1 VRWITA
7 PADDRVWCI
16 FCGNKSYIILY
27 KMSVVKIL
35 RFTEDF
41 YFTFP
46 DLTLQDFDKNLMRK
60 R

>member
-1 VRWITA
+1 MRWITA

-35 RFTEDF
+35 RKTEDF
-41 YFTFP
+41 YFTFS
-46 DLTLQDFDKNLMRK
+46 DLDLQNYNKNLMRK

>member
-1 VRWITA
+1 M
-7 PADDRVWCI
+7 
-16 FCGNKSYIILY
+16 ILY

>member
-1 VRWITA
+1 
-7 PADDRVWCI
+7 
-16 FCGNKSYIILY
+16 
-27 KMSVVKIL
+27 MSVVKIL

-46 DLTLQDFDKNLMRK
+46 DLALQNYNKNLMRK